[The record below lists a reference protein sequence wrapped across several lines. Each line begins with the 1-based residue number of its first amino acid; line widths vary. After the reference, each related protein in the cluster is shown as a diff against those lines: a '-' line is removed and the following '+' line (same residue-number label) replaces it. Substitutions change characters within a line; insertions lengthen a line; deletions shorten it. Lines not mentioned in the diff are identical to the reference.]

1 MSLSREFP
9 YTNLENGADVSEE
22 FRRLVSQWREETAG
36 HSSPARIASSPAY
49 LRIISFGRP
58 VLPLILK
65 ELEANGG
72 HWYPAL
78 RAITGENP
86 VHESAR
92 GKTRLMNEAWLDWG
106 RGHKY
111 LILQSQI

>member
-1 MSLSREFP
+1 MSRESP
-9 YTNLENGADVSEE
+9 HTNLEDAADLSEE
-22 FRRLVSQWREETAG
+22 FRMLVGQWLEETAG

-72 HWYPAL
+72 YWHPAL
-78 RAITGENP
+78 RAISDENP
-86 VHESAR
+86 APDSAR
-92 GKTRLMNEAWLDWG
+92 GKPRLIKEAWLEWG
-106 RGHKY
+106 RRHKY
-111 LILQSQI
+111 LG